1 MRIPFLR
8 FLIGLT
14 PVMLAAMPV
23 FAADPAKPASPMS
36 GLGGMLPMLVF
47 MFIVIWF
54 MMIRPEQK
62 KQKEKLK
69 MLAAMKKGDRVMMA
83 GGMYGTIHNVK
94 EKTVMVKIAENTVVE
109 FEKNAVTMVPGSETA
124 SSDKGDTAEKDKK

>member
-14 PVMLAAMPV
+14 PVMLLAMPA
-23 FAADPAKPASPMS
+23 FAADAPKSPMS
-36 GLGGMLPMLVF
+36 GLGSMLPMLVF

-83 GGMYGTIHNVK
+83 GGMFGTVHNVK

-109 FEKNAVTMVPGSETA
+109 FEKNAVTMIPGSETA
-124 SSDKGDTAEKDKK
+124 SSDKSEATEKDKK

>member
-14 PVMLAAMPV
+14 PVML
-23 FAADPAKPASPMS
+23 FAVPALADAPKPASPLS
-36 GLGGMLPMLVF
+36 GLGGMLPMLLF
-47 MFIVIWF
+47 MFVVIWF

-83 GGMYGTIHNVK
+83 GGMFGTVHNVK

-109 FEKNAVTMVPGSETA
+109 FEKNAATMIPGSETA
-124 SSDKGDTAEKDKK
+124 SAEKIETSEKDKK